1 MCNTY
6 IVKPAETLAHDWL
19 KRNIK
24 GEVNNHIAEQNL
36 QSKQQIHWDRDSAIC
51 IKFSTDHYQGLTL
64 QSWFH

>member
-1 MCNTY
+1 MCDTY

-24 GEVNNHIAEQNL
+24 GDVNNHIAEQNL
-36 QSKQQIHWDRDSAIC
+36 QTKQQIYWDSATRIT
-51 IKFSTDHYQGLTL
+51 FSTDYYQGLTL